1 MENSGINDIYRN
13 LNYASGNIASF
24 IFTIVGN
31 DNLFL
36 LYHTQFRYRAMI
48 SSSFIPH
55 ESGTRDAV
63 FSKVDF
69 FDDTGRP
76 TSSRV
81 ALVDHQNQV
90 TDLDVTLICVPFS
103 SFKEGWD
110 YFSSPASP
118 EMISEDLSIPPSL
131 TRRRVWFMYDVDWET
146 GVGSCQKEVIR
157 R

>member
-1 MENSGINDIYRN
+1 M
-13 LNYASGNIASF
+13 
-24 IFTIVGN
+24 V
-31 DNLFL
+31 
-36 LYHTQFRYRAMI
+36 

-63 FSKVDF
+63 FSKVDL

-81 ALVDHQNQV
+81 ALVDHQDQV
-90 TDLDVTLICVPFS
+90 SDLDVTLICVPFS

-110 YFSSPASP
+110 NFSSPASS
-118 EMISEDLSIPPSL
+118 EMIREDLSIPPSL